1 MCLCLFEWGVV
12 CGKILKFVCTIF
24 SNSYDDV
31 ISISVDAIITVICLG
46 QLTSNYV
53 EMLHSVGCFT
63 W

>member
-1 MCLCLFEWGVV
+1 MWFM
-12 CGKILKFVCTIF
+12 CTIF
-24 SNSYDDV
+24 SNSYDDI
-31 ISISVDAIITVICLG
+31 ISISVDAIITVIYLG